1 MILGTQ
7 YYRPPFPPRELWRE
21 DIAGMAAAGLD
32 TVQLWACWGWIEPEP
47 GRYRFE
53 DYDELIE
60 LASRSGTACCDQ
72 HDRRDP
78 AVLDPP

>member
-7 YYRPPFPPRELWRE
+7 YYRPPFPERDLWHQ
-21 DIAGMAAAGLD
+21 DLAAMVKAGLD

-47 GRYRFE
+47 GRYRFD
-53 DYDELIE
+53 DYDELDE
-60 LASRSGTACCDQ
+60 RGFCRRPSCGDQ

-78 AVLDPP
+78 AVLDPS